1 MGDGQR
7 THTHTKRRVT
17 HPRRTGLLAAGA
29 IEPDKPASHTS
40 GRVCQ
45 DKVASSAPL
54 SFGAMKYGI
63 AIRTLLERQWIDER
77 RITFVELEA
86 DQKQSPS

>member
-17 HPRRTGLLAAGA
+17 HPRRMGRLAAGA

-40 GRVCQ
+40 GTVCQ

-63 AIRTLLERQWIDER
+63 AIDER
-77 RITFVELEA
+77 RIAFVELEA